1 MLMEPGK
8 MLPETTTDRFN
19 LAVLLDEQTLVLL
32 GGFAAGLPEQAVVRP
47 PEGEGTGSFRS
58 ITWSGENEPAGCLA
72 VLRLEGVAL
81 TRPTDLTLDAGDG
94 VTRAL
99 PAVAKLDLGPLAI
112 VQALKQMAPN
122 RLAAC
127 FDFLRVALL
136 EGEGGDQSGRTR
148 RFLHAFL
155 HDISIQ
161 DGFVEIFGRP
171 ECGGLF
177 LQGWS
182 IHLPIGSGDLWIET
196 EGLSSFSAVVA
207 HFSRPDL
214 LDTAHGMVAFM
225 LQARDLDP
233 AGIRRI
239 YFRSKAGYHHLSIVD
254 HPARFEQADA
264 TKHVAS
270 MIPRIEAP
278 VDIRG
283 GFRRICR
290 PRYEGQET
298 LSNTHHAVRMAVD
311 CSLHVADAGFFLTG
325 WMLDPSRIVSRLL
338 LKSTAGFYARVD
350 TGWARLPR
358 PDVSQGFGAD
368 GVIGPKLQPNE
379 HAHGY
384 VVFVPRDKALANGE
398 QFYLEIVIQDE
409 EAIFLPLI
417 LAAAGATTAIRDM
430 LVGLDLDDPA
440 VEQLIARHIAPAMAG
455 MHASRNRAIA
465 PDNVIEFG
473 HVHEPMVSVVVPVP
487 TLAGDLDVWFAR
499 LAPDAD
505 TAKAEII
512 LVTPRTGT
520 DRLIGRFRRLA
531 EFYRL
536 NGRLLLTPETLDRHE
551 ALELGARVAVAEHVL
566 FLSPGVLPK
575 DTGWMRRL
583 LRDLK
588 TEPRAGAI
596 SPTLMYEDYSIRY
609 AGRDPDLG
617 DAPNQASDRA
627 HFIGYSK
634 HWIGKQ
640 GVTPVGGITSEC
652 CLMPRRTF
660 LAIGGFARDL
670 VGVAYK
676 DDDLSLRIR
685 AAGGQCLWSPA
696 VELYALDEA
705 APDFSMDQW
714 ARACQLIDRWRFVR
728 KWVHADQ
735 RTEMPS

>member
-1 MLMEPGK
+1 
-8 MLPETTTDRFN
+8 MLPETTAERFD
-19 LAVLLDEQTLVLL
+19 LAVLLDEQTLVLM
-32 GGFAAGLPEQAVVRP
+32 GGFATGLPERAIVLP
-47 PEGEGTGSFRS
+47 PEDDRRGSFRAL
-58 ITWSGENEPAGCLA
+58 TWAGESEPAGCIA
-72 VLRLEGVAL
+72 VLRLDGVAL
-81 TRPTDLTLDAGDG
+81 NRPADLLLDAGDG
-94 VTRAL
+94 STRSL
-99 PAVAKLDLGPLAI
+99 PGVARLELGPLAV
-112 VQALKQMAPN
+112 VQALKRNAPH

-127 FDFLRVALL
+127 FDFLRLALL
-136 EGEGGDQSGRTR
+136 EGEESDPAGRAR

-155 HDISIQ
+155 HEISIQ

-182 IHLPIGSGDLWIET
+182 IHLPVGSGDLWIET
-196 EGLSSFSAVVA
+196 EGLSAYPAVVG

-233 AGIRRI
+233 SSIRRL

-254 HPARFEQADA
+254 HPARFEAAEA
-264 TKHVAS
+264 TRHVAT
-270 MIPRIEAP
+270 MLPRIDAP
-278 VDIRG
+278 IDIRG

-290 PRYEGQET
+290 PRFEGQET
-298 LSNTHHAVRMAVD
+298 LSTTHHPVRMAVD
-311 CSLHVADAGFFLTG
+311 CSLHVADSGFFLTG
-325 WMLDPSRIVSRLL
+325 WMLDPARVMSRLL

-358 PDVSQGFGAD
+358 PDVSQGFAAD
-368 GVIGPKLQPNE
+368 AVIGAKLRPEE

-384 VVFVPRDKALANGE
+384 VVFVPREKPLAADE
-398 QFYLEIVIQDE
+398 RFYLEIVIQDE
-409 EAIFLPLI
+409 EAIFLPLA
-417 LAAAGATTAIRDM
+417 LAEAGATAAIRDM

-440 VEQLIARHIAPAMAG
+440 VEQLIARHIAPTMAG
-455 MHASRNRAIA
+455 IHAGRNPAVA
-465 PDNVIEFG
+465 PETIVEFG
-473 HVHEPMVSVVVPVP
+473 GVREPMLSVVMPLP

-505 TAKAEII
+505 TARAEII
-512 LVTPRTGT
+512 LVAPRAGS
-520 DRLIGRFRRLA
+520 DRLIGRFRRLT

-536 NGRLLLTPETLDRHE
+536 NGRLMLTAEALDRHE
-551 ALELGARVAVAEHVL
+551 ALELGARSAVAEHVL

-596 SPTLMYEDYSIRY
+596 SPTLTYEDYSIRY

-617 DAPNQASDRA
+617 DAPNQPSDRA
-627 HFIGYSK
+627 RFIGYSK

-640 GVTPVGGITSEC
+640 GVTMVGGITSEC
-652 CLMPRRTF
+652 CLMPRRVF
-660 LAIGGFARDL
+660 LGVGGFARDL
-670 VGVAYK
+670 VGTAYK
-676 DDDLSLRIR
+676 DDDLSLRLR
-685 AAGGQCLWSPA
+685 AAGAQCLWSPGI
-696 VELYALDEA
+696 ELYALDDD
-705 APDFSMDQW
+705 APDHSMDQW

-728 KWVHADQ
+728 KWVHAEQ